1 MNRYS
6 LIVLHNAGNVRT
18 MYDYTTGEYLR
29 HNGLRSSKSGYS
41 WFLIQPFAI
50 CGFEILGERLMAYP
64 LPGRLIIGIFAFLTG
79 VIISTVLWEL
89 LLKYYGDKTGRES
102 ARIGEPPQSVLR
114 EWTGDFPGRIKKVY
128 RITGVLA
135 VITAGLVAVFLKTG
149 VAAAL
154 TIALC
159 FYCIMYF
166 ILSSVRPDL
175 LKRYMKERLTNG

>member
-1 MNRYS
+1 
-6 LIVLHNAGNVRT
+6 
-18 MYDYTTGEYLR
+18 
-29 HNGLRSSKSGYS
+29 
-41 WFLIQPFAI
+41 
-50 CGFEILGERLMAYP
+50 MAYP

-166 ILSSVRPDL
+166 LIANYFTSSNVIIYDYQL
-175 LKRYMKERLTNG
+175 VIYAWYKYVVEISLTNHLECYRYLVLFYKNSLLLILI